1 MNQNHWANQP
11 ERGNRLALWLTTQ
24 IVRYL
29 PPWLLP
35 IAVSIIS
42 RYYYHTS
49 PRARRNITRYQQRL
63 QRTTPGLQLPKHAV
77 YRQIRSFAEA
87 IADRFAVWQHR
98 LTYRDL
104 TVHDPDNLYQRI
116 DHPEAGARGEILLC
130 SHHGNMEICR
140 ALVAHHRHFAL
151 NILVHH
157 KHAEAY
163 NRALKKAGADD
174 IRMIQVSELDAAVML
189 KPASPKDLGSLP
201 ASCKPASTPCFAAN
215 KTVATTS
222 TSPISRRASIGKNT
236 AAPPSSKLPPAATP
250 PCWSAN
256 AAKRPCS
263 GTTSTTS
270 GTTMKNS
277 RLIHDYPHQIPFY
290 DVDSMHIVWHGH
302 YVKYLELARCA
313 WLERFDYGYRQM
325 MAGGYAWPVAQLN
338 LKYIRPAR
346 FGQHIT
352 IRTGLREYESCL
364 KLDYLIFDRDSGE
377 KMAKGATMQI
387 AVHIESGETQY
398 QTPDDWQQRIRQA
411 LAAEAQGLPA

>member
-63 QRTTPGLQLPKHAV
+63 QRTTLGLQLPKHAV

-189 KPASPKDLGSLP
+189 ELQNRINRGEWLAIAADRLPVRGEKTVRISFLGDEARIAQGPWLL
-201 ASCKPASTPCFAAN
+201 AGLLQARINTLFCRKQNGRYHLYLADFAAGIHWQ
-215 KTVATTS
+215 KH
-222 TSPISRRASIGKNT
+222 SRTAIIQAAASRY
-236 AAPPSSKLPPAATP
+236 AALLERECRQAPLQ
-250 PCWSAN
+250 WYN
-256 AAKRPCS
+256 
-263 GTTSTTS
+263 
-270 GTTMKNS
+270 
-277 RLIHDYPHQIPFY
+277 FY
-290 DVDSMHIVWHGH
+290 DFWND
-302 YVKYLELARCA
+302 
-313 WLERFDYGYRQM
+313 D
-325 MAGGYAWPVAQLN
+325 
-338 LKYIRPAR
+338 
-346 FGQHIT
+346 
-352 IRTGLREYESCL
+352 
-364 KLDYLIFDRDSGE
+364 E
-377 KMAKGATMQI
+377 KQPP
-387 AVHIESGETQY
+387 H
-398 QTPDDWQQRIRQA
+398 P
-411 LAAEAQGLPA
+411 